1 MEKLEEILM
10 NLSLIALPFLILF
23 IVGGV
28 LFS

>member
-10 NLSLIALPFLILF
+10 NLSLIAFPFFILF